1 MPTVDRQVALWLV
14 AYAFLVVMLGTTL
27 PTPLYP
33 IYQRQFG
40 FSQLTITIIF
50 AVYGGVVIAGL
61 LLLGR
66 LSDIIGRR
74 WMLLPGIA
82 LSAASAMVFITDAG
96 LPTMLA
102 GRVLSGF
109 SAAIFT
115 GTATAAMVDLAGPQQ
130 RLKATTIAV
139 AVNLGGLGTGQVL
152 SGLLSQFAP
161 LPLQLSFAVDIL
173 LTIPAAVA
181 ILLIPETVGD
191 RRWQWRPQ
199 RIIVPAAVRP
209 VFIPAAIAGLSGF
222 AVFGVFSSVVPSFIS
237 RVLHLSNHALV
248 GAILFLLLIFSVL
261 GQIAVNRLNVRVALP
276 LGCAGLMLGT
286 GLVGLAVL
294 LSQLWPLITATVV
307 LGSGQGLVVG
317 SGLGGINQKA
327 PEKQRG
333 EVASTYFT
341 ALYFGLTLP
350 VVATGFASDS
360 LGLRPAGLLMTSST
374 IVVVGAVLAWLLLR
388 PVATD

>member
-1 MPTVDRQVALWLV
+1 
-14 AYAFLVVMLGTTL
+14 
-27 PTPLYP
+27 
-33 IYQRQFG
+33 
-40 FSQLTITIIF
+40 
-50 AVYGGVVIAGL
+50 
-61 LLLGR
+61 
-66 LSDIIGRR
+66 
-74 WMLLPGIA
+74 
-82 LSAASAMVFITDAG
+82 
-96 LPTMLA
+96 
-102 GRVLSGF
+102 
-109 SAAIFT
+109 
-115 GTATAAMVDLAGPQQ
+115 
-130 RLKATTIAV
+130 
-139 AVNLGGLGTGQVL
+139 
-152 SGLLSQFAP
+152 
-161 LPLQLSFAVDIL
+161 LQLSFAVDIL